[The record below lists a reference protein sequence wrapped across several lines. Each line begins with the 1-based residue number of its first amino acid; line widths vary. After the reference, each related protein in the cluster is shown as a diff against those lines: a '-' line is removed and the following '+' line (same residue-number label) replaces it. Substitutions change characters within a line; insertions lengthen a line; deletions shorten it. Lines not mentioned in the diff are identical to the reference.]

1 MHLFYFSNL
10 FPVLFDR
17 FYCFYLMYASFR
29 SVTAKKPTK
38 KRQNT
43 NPYPDGKFFVD
54 LIGPGILRDV
64 SSAFC
69 CKANIKIYYFDGVD
83 VMLVAVNTI

>member
-1 MHLFYFSNL
+1 
-10 FPVLFDR
+10 
-17 FYCFYLMYASFR
+17 MYASFR
-29 SVTAKKPTK
+29 SVTAKNRQK